1 MLPLEMTTEQIAHA
15 EADWAVEA
23 ERRPADV
30 TVIATALAE
39 SPGPFGEGVD
49 AFMAT
54 LGFRFDE

>member
-1 MLPLEMTTEQIAHA
+1 MTTEQIAHA